1 MEDSLLDADAAGSA
15 STVINSAPAPPKSSL
30 RWVLAAAFAL
40 NMFCSHW
47 SRDSLGALEVPL
59 ETSTLTNLTVS
70 EYNSLSSAY
79 FLPNVIVPLAAGT
92 VAQCERRQNGAHT
105 FLFFSVLA
113 ALGNA
118 VVLCTALLPLVHS
131 TRYVLLLV
139 GRFLTGCSY
148 EALDFL
154 PTGMV
159 AHRFPDHWGKM
170 VGVVNGCNRLGS
182 ILNFVVEPLL
192 YRSFGLRIALV
203 VPSAIGMCCLLTGTL
218 MHRADFALARKEAR
232 AASANAPPASDEE
245 GDTPPP
251 ASYKRDLLC
260 NPGYWLYVAGAA
272 CVYGSV
278 VPFWF
283 IGAKTL
289 QSRFG
294 IDLATADAMIL
305 LPEGSILVVGPL
317 IGVLSDRWRLGV
329 RALLLSGA
337 CSLALIPA
345 ALLSLAWL
353 PLPDGSVLPVM
364 VALGLGYAAA
374 QNLLWTALPAM
385 LPRGVLMIGAG
396 VMACSLNLLPALLP
410 VVAFRGHGSTDLT
423 VLAAVGVVGCV
434 ALVLAAVCAR
444 AGDKS
449 YGS

>member
-1 MEDSLLDADAAGSA
+1 MRSRERRR
-15 STVINSAPAPPKSSL
+15 APRRPTRRPHPT
-30 RWVLAAAFAL
+30 RRLAAA
-40 NMFCSHW
+40 
-47 SRDSLGALEVPL
+47 
-59 ETSTLTNLTVS
+59 
-70 EYNSLSSAY
+70 
-79 FLPNVIVPLAAGT
+79 
-92 VAQCERRQNGAHT
+92 
-105 FLFFSVLA
+105 
-113 ALGNA
+113 
-118 VVLCTALLPLVHS
+118 
-131 TRYVLLLV
+131 
-139 GRFLTGCSY
+139 RF
-148 EALDFL
+148 
-154 PTGMV
+154 
-159 AHRFPDHWGKM
+159 
-170 VGVVNGCNRLGS
+170 
-182 ILNFVVEPLL
+182 
-192 YRSFGLRIALV
+192 
-203 VPSAIGMCCLLTGTL
+203 
-218 MHRADFALARKEAR
+218 
-232 AASANAPPASDEE
+232 
-245 GDTPPP
+245 
-251 ASYKRDLLC
+251 YKRELLC

-294 IDLATADAMIL
+294 IDLATADAMIQ

-353 PLPDGSVLPVM
+353 PLPDGTVLPVM

-385 LPRGVLMIGAG
+385 LPRSVLMIGAG

-423 VLAAVGVVGCV
+423 
-434 ALVLAAVCAR
+434 
-444 AGDKS
+444 DIS
-449 YGS
+449 